1 MSRNKSFEIPKVLD
15 LAIDVFWHKGYV
27 GCSMQDLVE
36 QLGLSRSSIYETF
49 GSKEDLYLQALERY
63 DRQSKQIL
71 AAILYEQ
78 GPAKE
83 LLLRYFHEVI
93 EYTRRRSCFM
103 VNASLELAASHPE
116 VFKRVQANMAENEE
130 AFYQL
135 LERAVQTGELKGTW
149 NLKALAQYL
158 VNVMHGITVTTVT
171 AEREM
176 LDNIVR
182 SSLYFLP

>member
-1 MSRNKSFEIPKVLD
+1 MNEQGVASAIVSTAQQIGGAIGLAVIMAIISLSLGTGEILEAMQPVD
-15 LAIDVFWHKGYV
+15 LNQAI
-27 GCSMQDLVE
+27 
-36 QLGLSRSSIYETF
+36 RT
-49 GSKEDLYLQALERY
+49 ALIANAE
-63 DRQSKQIL
+63 
-71 AAILYEQ
+71 AILYEER
-78 GPAKE
+78 PAKE

-135 LERAVQTGELKGTW
+135 LERAVQTGEMKGTW
-149 NLKALAQYL
+149 DLKALAQYL